1 MPGNTTSKY
10 IRPSERQKLVELD
23 LAKEQSRI
31 EEERLKRAEVAT
43 ATATIKKNNGAKGKM
58 DGSKEQQTLQSN
70 QNHPSTPRGGDSSVR
85 TEILLKQL
93 SILSITD
100 IKKRLRSS

>member
-23 LAKEQSRI
+23 LAKEQSKI
-31 EEERLKRAEVAT
+31 EEERLKRVEA